1 MTENEIGT
9 LAIASAIAVHRELG
23 PGLLESVY
31 QKALLYELIQQG
43 LSVKAQVNIPVKYK
57 REIMD
62 IEFRADILIEN
73 KVLLELKSVE
83 KIQDVHKKQVQTYLK
98 LTRLKLGYIFNFNT
112 PLLKNGIVRC
122 VNGLDD

>member
-62 IEFRADILIEN
+62 IGFRADILIEN